1 MHCVGFPL
9 VVNGILTKSPERMF
23 TPEPAK
29 EFIAPAF
36 VARPSVQLVV
46 WITSN
51 EFGMLRINDDNVGLE
66 GKLIVAV
73 MTVPQRYAVVPSALL
88 KLLVNP
94 ASVVIG
100 ACE

>member
-1 MHCVGFPL
+1 
-9 VVNGILTKSPERMF
+9 
-23 TPEPAK
+23 
-29 EFIAPAF
+29 
-36 VARPSVQLVV
+36 
-46 WITSN
+46 
-51 EFGMLRINDDNVGLE
+51 MLRINDDNVGLE